1 MHDSTGATSVHA
13 AGSENSCP
21 FSSCNAIAE
30 RSVRT
35 GPAEWTGQMLIA
47 GEQHLRAILA
57 DYINHYNTG
66 CSHQGIGMGLRAP
79 DVTAFLIPAT
89 QIQRRTRLAGL
100 INEYSQ
106 AA

>member
-1 MHDSTGATSVHA
+1 
-13 AGSENSCP
+13 
-21 FSSCNAIAE
+21 
-30 RSVRT
+30 
-35 GPAEWTGQMLIA
+35 MLIA

>member
-57 DYINHYNTG
+57 DYINHHSTG
-66 CSHQGIGMGLRAP
+66 RSHQGTGVGLRAP
-79 DVTAFLIPAT
+79 DDDPGVTVFLVPAT
-89 QIQRRTRLAGL
+89 QSRRLPA
-100 INEYSQ
+100 
-106 AA
+106 